1 MSVKAFGLESIA
13 HSLAA
18 EGYFVKC
25 ILNSTAAVFFPGT
38 IQHRDIKREGVS
50 YEDDY
55 RGNALAATI
64 TPGTIDVR
72 FHKEYAD
79 ALVKSLFDQL
89 LTLSE
94 MSWAAGFTVRYQGR
108 VLR

>member
-1 MSVKAFGLESIA
+1 MKALGLDSIA
-13 HSLAA
+13 AAISA

-25 ILNSTAAVFFPGT
+25 IVNSTTAVFFPGS

-64 TPGTIDVR
+64 TRGMIDVR
-72 FHKEYAD
+72 FHKDYAD
-79 ALVKSLFDQL
+79 ALVKTQFDQL
-89 LTLSE
+89 LALPE
-94 MSWAAGFTVRYQGR
+94 MKWAATFTVRYQGR

>member
-1 MSVKAFGLESIA
+1 MKALGLESIA
-13 HSLAA
+13 VAISA

-25 ILNSTAAVFFPGT
+25 ILNSTTAVFFPGS

-64 TPGTIDVR
+64 TRGMIDVR
-72 FHKEYAD
+72 FHKDYAD
-79 ALVKSLFDQL
+79 ALVKALFDQL
-89 LTLSE
+89 LALPG
-94 MSWAAGFTVRYQGR
+94 MKWAQGFTVRYQGR
-108 VLR
+108 VLG